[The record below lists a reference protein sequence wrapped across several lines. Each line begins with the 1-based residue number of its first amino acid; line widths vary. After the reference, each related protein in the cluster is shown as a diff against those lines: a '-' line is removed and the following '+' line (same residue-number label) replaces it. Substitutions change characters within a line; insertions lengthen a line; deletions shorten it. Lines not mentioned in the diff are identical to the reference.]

1 MAKQSRVENNVD
13 RLEKGLTIMEQV
25 QEKVAGLKEDLKITM
40 VQVEEKKA
48 ATAILIENVTK
59 ASEAAAVEKAAA
71 DEEAEK
77 TNALADSAAKIKA
90 EADGELAEAMP
101 AMEAAK

>member
-1 MAKQSRVENNVD
+1 MGYLKMLMNKQSKVENNIE

-48 ATAILIENVTK
+48 ATAVLIEEVTK
-59 ASEAAAVEKAAA
+59 ASEAAAVEKAVA
-71 DEEAEK
+71 DEEAVK
-77 TNALADSAAKIKA
+77 TNALAAEAASIKA
-90 EADGELAEAMP
+90 QADGEL
-101 AMEAAK
+101 